1 MERESFG
8 SRLGFILISAG
19 CAIGIGNVWRF
30 PYVAGNNG
38 GGLFVLIYLLFLLIM
53 GVPVLTMEF
62 SIGRSSR
69 KSIMQ
74 CYQALEKPGQKWH
87 FHGASALVG
96 NYILMSFYSVVC
108 GWMMSYFF
116 KFLTGSIDNSSVE
129 RTGEAF
135 STLLSSPVELLSW
148 MAISVVLGFGV
159 CSLGLQKG
167 VEKVTKVMM
176 LALLAL
182 IAVLAINSLTLKG
195 GMAGLKFYL
204 VPDFSAIKEHGLIN
218 VIVGAMN
225 QAFFTLSVG
234 IGSMEVFGSYME
246 KKYTLLGEAMQIV
259 LLDTFVAVMSGLIIF
274 PACFAF
280 GISPDSG
287 PSLIFITLP
296 NVFGTMK
303 GGCIWGTLFFLF
315 MTFASLSTVIAVFE
329 NIIACGMDGFKW
341 SRRKSTW
348 LNCLIL
354 LITSIPC
361 ALGFNVLSGIAPL
374 GEGSTILDL
383 EDFVVSNL
391 LLPIGAFIIVL
402 FCVLKK
408 GWGFDQ
414 YLKEANTG
422 SGMKVPKWLK
432 GYMTY
437 VLPVLIIVIIILGL
451 V

>member
-30 PYVAGNNG
+30 PYVVGNNG
-38 GGLFVLIYLLFLLIM
+38 GGFFVLLYLFFLIIM
-53 GVPVLTMEF
+53 GIPVLTMEF
-62 SIGRSSR
+62 AVGRSSR

-74 CYQALEKPGQKWH
+74 CYQALERPGQKWH
-87 FHGASALVG
+87 LHGIAALVG
-96 NYILMSFYSVVC
+96 NYILMSFYTVVC

-116 KFLTGSIDNSSVE
+116 RFLTGSLDNSSVE

-135 STLLSSPVELLSW
+135 STLLSSPGELLFW
-148 MAISVVLGFGV
+148 MVVSVVLGFGV
-159 CSLGLQKG
+159 CSMGLQKG

-176 LALLAL
+176 LALLTL
-182 IAVLAINSLTLKG
+182 IAVLAINSLTLEG
-195 GMAGLKFYL
+195 GMEGLKFYL
-204 VPDFSAIKEHGLIN
+204 VPSTNAVKEHGLIS
-218 VIVGAMN
+218 VVVAAMN

-246 KKYTLLGEAMQIV
+246 KRYTLLGEAMRIV

-303 GGCIWGTLFFLF
+303 GGRIFGTLFFLF

-329 NIIACGMDGFKW
+329 NIIACGMDGFQW
-341 SRRKSTW
+341 SRKKSTW
-348 LNCLIL
+348 LNCLIIL
-354 LITSIPC
+354 FTSIPC
-361 ALGFNVLSGIAPL
+361 VLGFNLLSGIQPL

-383 EDFVVSNL
+383 EDFLVSNL
-391 LLPIGAFIIVL
+391 LLPVGAFIIVL
-402 FCVLKK
+402 FCVMKK
-408 GWGFDQ
+408 GWGFEK
-414 YLKEANTG
+414 YLEEANIG
-422 SGMKVPKWLK
+422 SGIQVSKRLK

-437 VLPVLIIVIIILGL
+437 VLPVLIVVIIILGL
-451 V
+451 I

>member
-1 MERESFG
+1 MERETLK
-8 SRLGFILISAG
+8 SRLGFILLSAG
-19 CAIGIGNVWRF
+19 CAIGIGNVWKF
-30 PYVAGNNG
+30 PYMAGQG
-38 GGLFVLIYLLFLLIM
+38 GGGAFVLFYLLFLIILGLPIM
-53 GVPVLTMEF
+53 TMEF
-62 SIGRSSR
+62 AVGRASR
-69 KSIMQ
+69 KSPVRA
-74 CYQALEKPGQKWH
+74 YQALEEPGQKWH
-87 FHGASALVG
+87 IHGYFTLIG
-96 NYILMSFYSVVC
+96 CYLLMMFYTTVA
-108 GWMMSYFF
+108 GWMLHYFYMTA
-116 KFLTGSIDNSSVE
+116 TGKLAGLNADQVSN
-129 RTGEAF
+129 AF
-135 STLLSSPVELLSW
+135 SEMLVSPGI
-148 MAISVVLGFGV
+148 MAIWMIFVVAFGILV
-159 CSLGLQKG
+159 CAKGLQNG
-167 VEKVTKVMM
+167 LERVTKVMM
-176 LALLAL
+176 IALLVIMVIL
-182 IAVLAINSLTLKG
+182 AVNSLFMPGAKE
-195 GMAGLKFYL
+195 GLRFYL
-204 VPDFSAIKEHGLIN
+204 VPDFARMKEVGVVNTL
-218 VIVGAMN
+218 VGAMN

-303 GGCIWGTLFFLF
+303 GGRIWGTLFFLF

-341 SRRKSTW
+341 SRKKSTW

-354 LITSIPC
+354 LVTSVPC

>member
-135 STLLSSPVELLSW
+135 STLLSSPIELLSW

-182 IAVLAINSLTLKG
+182 IAVLAINSLTLRG
-195 GMAGLKFYL
+195 GMEGLKFYL
-204 VPDFSAIKEHGLIN
+204 VPNFSAIKEH
-218 VIVGAMN
+218 
-225 QAFFTLSVG
+225 
-234 IGSMEVFGSYME
+234 
-246 KKYTLLGEAMQIV
+246 
-259 LLDTFVAVMSGLIIF
+259 GLIIF

-303 GGCIWGTLFFLF
+303 GGRIWGTLFFLF
-315 MTFASLSTVIAVFE
+315 MTFASFSTVIAVFE

-341 SRRKSTW
+341 SRKKSTW

-374 GEGSTILDL
+374 GEGSMILDL
-383 EDFVVSNL
+383 EDFLVSNL